1 MPLFRGASKRR
12 TRNLPGSLLDT
23 PKVHLSPGR
32 HVEGGS
38 LADILVGR
46 CANTLHLLSFQS
58 RFPRHPQ
65 LDDQMTTDVNEKA
78 SDSSEVSASRFL
90 EALYDDPLR
99 AETARTG
106 RFLIVAS
113 AICMTVVLFNVRL
126 QSTSLVPIDFG
137 SRIDVLPILIAIAVF
152 LLLLSFLLRAITDLL
167 RDREADLLVT
177 RYIENERVTAAE
189 KAARAADDEE
199 AASER
204 EFHEGSYPAPDPDPW
219 WEPVIEI
226 REAADAAVS
235 KAEARIGIR
244 RWPRR
249 LRLVRKTLEVGV
261 PVVFAVIALVLSGA
275 FLATFFS
282 ALFFALKP

>member
-1 MPLFRGASKRR
+1 
-12 TRNLPGSLLDT
+12 
-23 PKVHLSPGR
+23 
-32 HVEGGS
+32 
-38 LADILVGR
+38 
-46 CANTLHLLSFQS
+46 
-58 RFPRHPQ
+58 
-65 LDDQMTTDVNEKA
+65 MTTDVNEKA

-152 LLLLSFLLRAITDLL
+152 LLLLSFRLRAITDLL